1 MKVFGVSGWDGQ
13 WVYCQHRTGKVPW
26 SGAPIVKRLKIFV
39 LEVFTSASR
48 TRFSSAGS
56 GNFYGLVT
64 EVKARGDSGRLRHVG
79 TAAIGGRR
87 VPGAIFTTTGSA

>member
-13 WVYCQHRTGKVPW
+13 WVYCQHRSGKVPW

-56 GNFYGLVT
+56 GNVYGLVT
-64 EVKARGDSGRLRHVG
+64 EVKAEVAREGCGTSERLQSVAG
-79 TAAIGGRR
+79 
-87 VPGAIFTTTGSA
+87 